1 MKYDIIK
8 AITSFLIIY
17 LSGSRIMSN
26 IKTEN
31 EHQKQTTNNIQKKA
45 ALIWGTADILRG
57 LYKPHEYGKVIL
69 PMTVIKRLH
78 DTLLPTRRAV
88 LETVENVKTIKVEQI
103 KNRKLT
109 DASGYSFYNTSNF
122 TLDTLLSDA
131 ENIEE
136 NFRSFINGFSENV
149 QDILEN
155 FEFDKEITK
164 MQNNDALYSVIQEF
178 NSQKAYLGADTVTS
192 TDMGYIFEEL
202 VRRFSESYGEG
213 AGAHFTSRD
222 IIYLMT
228 DILLIDEK
236 PSDKAIVRTIYDQTM
251 GTSQMLSAM
260 MERIKALDANADVTT
275 FGQELNPE
283 TYAIAKAD
291 TMIRGGNPDNMA
303 LGSTLSKDAFSDYTF
318 DYLISNPPFGI
329 DWKKDQSAVKAEA
342 DLGEQGRFGV
352 GLPKISDGQ
361 LLFQLNGIAKLKDT
375 GRMAIIHNGSAL
387 FSGNAGGGESEIR
400 RHVIMNDWLE
410 AIIQL
415 PTDLFYNTGIS
426 TYIWIITKNK
436 TKERQGKVQLLD
448 ASKAFVKRRKNIGDK
463 KVDIDKKRRELIVE
477 AYGEFANKIYTEE
490 DSVVESKVFNN
501 DFFGYQKVVVE
512 TPLYDENGNVI
523 RKKNGKPEPD
533 TSKRDTEDIPLT
545 EDIDTYI
552 NREVLPFNP
561 DAWVD
566 KSKTKIGFEIPF
578 TRLFYKYESPES
590 SKDIAQRIQTLE
602 ERIIKNFKS
611 LIDQRG
617 EERDD

>member
-1 MKYDIIK
+1 
-8 AITSFLIIY
+8 
-17 LSGSRIMSN
+17 MSN
-26 IKTEN
+26 IKTET

-88 LETVENVKTIKVEQI
+88 LETVEKVKTIKVEQI

-122 TLDTLLSDA
+122 TFDTLLSDA

-164 MQNNDALYSVIQEF
+164 LQNNDALYSVIQEF
-178 NSQKAYLGADTVTS
+178 NSQKAYLGADIVTS

-202 VRRFSESYGEG
+202 VRRFSESYGED

-303 LGSTLSKDAFSDYTF
+303 LGSTLSKDAFSGYTF

-387 FSGNAGGGESEIR
+387 FSGKAGGGESEIR
-400 RHVIMNDWLE
+400 RYVIMNDWLE

-436 TKERQGKVQLLD
+436 NKERQGKVQLLD

-463 KVDIDKKRRELIVE
+463 KVDIDKQRRELIVE

-512 TPLYDENGNVI
+512 IPLYDENGNVI

-552 NREVLPFNP
+552 NREVLPFNS

-578 TRLFYKYESPES
+578 TRLFYKYQAPES

-617 EERDD
+617 EEKHD

>member
-1 MKYDIIK
+1 
-8 AITSFLIIY
+8 
-17 LSGSRIMSN
+17 MSN

-78 DTLLPTRRAV
+78 DTLLLTRESV
-88 LETVENVKTIKVEQI
+88 LETVEKVKTIKVEQI
-103 KNRKLT
+103 KNRRLT

-122 TLDTLLSDA
+122 TFDTLLSDA
-131 ENIEE
+131 ENIED

-164 MQNNDALYSVIQEF
+164 LQNNDALYSVIQEF

-202 VRRFSESYGEG
+202 VRRFSESYGED

-228 DILLIDEK
+228 DLLLIDEK

-260 MERIKALDANADVTT
+260 MERIKALDANVDVTT

-303 LGSTLSKDAFSDYTF
+303 LGSTLSKDAFSGYTF

-387 FSGNAGGGESEIR
+387 FSGKAGGGESEIR

-448 ASKAFVKRRKNIGDK
+448 ASKAFVKRRKNIGEK

-477 AYGEFANKIYTEE
+477 AYGEFANKVYSEN
-490 DSVVESKVFNN
+490 DSIVESKIFNN

-512 TPLYDENGNVI
+512 TPLYDENGNII

-561 DAWVD
+561 DVWVD
-566 KSKTKIGFEIPF
+566 KSKTKIGFEVPF
-578 TRLFYKYESPES
+578 TRLFYKYQAPES
-590 SKDIAQRIQTLE
+590 SKDIAQRLKTLE
-602 ERIIKNFKS
+602 ERIIKNFET
-611 LIDQRG
+611 LIDQKG

>member
-1 MKYDIIK
+1 
-8 AITSFLIIY
+8 
-17 LSGSRIMSN
+17 MSN

-78 DTLLPTRRAV
+78 DTLLPTRESV
-88 LETVENVKTIKVEQI
+88 LETVEKVKTIKVEQI
-103 KNRKLT
+103 KNRRLS

-122 TLDTLLSDA
+122 TFDTLLSDA

-202 VRRFSESYGEG
+202 VRRFSESYGED

-303 LGSTLSKDAFSDYTF
+303 LGSTLSKDAFSGYTF

-387 FSGNAGGGESEIR
+387 FSGKAGGGESEIR

-448 ASKAFVKRRKNIGDK
+448 ASKAFVKRRKNIGEK

-477 AYGEFANKIYTEE
+477 AYGEFANKVYSEN
-490 DSVVESKVFNN
+490 DSIVESKIFNN

-512 TPLYDENGNVI
+512 TPLYDENGNII

-561 DAWVD
+561 DVWVD
-566 KSKTKIGFEIPF
+566 KSKTKIGFEVPF
-578 TRLFYKYESPES
+578 TRLFYKYQAPES
-590 SKDIAQRIQTLE
+590 SKDIAQRLKTLE
-602 ERIIKNFKS
+602 ERIIKNFET
-611 LIDQRG
+611 LIDQKG

>member
-1 MKYDIIK
+1 
-8 AITSFLIIY
+8 
-17 LSGSRIMSN
+17 MSN

-78 DTLLPTRRAV
+78 DTLLPTREAV
-88 LETVENVKTIKVEQI
+88 LETVEKVKSIKVEQI

-122 TLDTLLSDA
+122 TFDTLLSDA

-149 QDILEN
+149 QDILKN

-164 MQNNDALYSVIQEF
+164 MQDNDALYSVIQEF

-202 VRRFSESYGEG
+202 VRRFSESYGED

-228 DILLIDEK
+228 DILLIDEE

-303 LGSTLSKDAFSDYTF
+303 LGSTLSKDAFSGYTF

-329 DWKKDQSAVKAEA
+329 DWKKDQGAVKAEA
-342 DLGEQGRFGV
+342 DLGEKGRFGV

-387 FSGNAGGGESEIR
+387 FSGKAGGGESEIR
-400 RHVIMNDWLE
+400 RYVIMNDWLE

-436 TKERQGKVQLLD
+436 NKERQGKVQLLD

-463 KVDIDKKRRELIVE
+463 KVDIDKKCRELIVE
-477 AYGEFANKIYTEE
+477 AYGEFSNKVYTED
-490 DSVVESKVFNN
+490 DSIVESKIFNN

-512 TPLYDENGNVI
+512 TPLYDESGNII

-561 DAWVD
+561 DVWVD

-578 TRLFYKYESPES
+578 TRLFYKYQAPES
-590 SKDIAQRIQTLE
+590 SKDIAQRIKTLE
-602 ERIIKNFKS
+602 ERIIKNFKT

>member
-1 MKYDIIK
+1 MV
-8 AITSFLIIY
+8 
-17 LSGSRIMSN
+17 
-26 IKTEN
+26 
-31 EHQKQTTNNIQKKA
+31 
-45 ALIWGTADILRG
+45 WGTADILRG

-78 DTLLPTRRAV
+78 DTLLPTRKAV

-122 TLDTLLSDA
+122 TFDTLLSDA

-202 VRRFSESYGEG
+202 VRRFSESYGED

-303 LGSTLSKDAFSDYTF
+303 LGSTLSKDAFSGYTF

-387 FSGNAGGGESEIR
+387 FSGKAGGGESEIR

-426 TYIWIITKNK
+426 TYIWIVTKNK
-436 TKERQGKVQLLD
+436 SKERQGKVQLLD
-448 ASKAFVKRRKNIGDK
+448 ASKAFVKRRKNIGEK

-501 DFFGYQKVVVE
+501 DFLGYKKVVVE
-512 TPLYDENGNVI
+512 TPLYDESGNVI

-578 TRLFYKYESPES
+578 TRLFYKYQAPES
-590 SKDIAQRIQTLE
+590 SKDIAQRLKNLE
-602 ERIIKNFKS
+602 DRIIKNFKS

-617 EERDD
+617 E

>member
-1 MKYDIIK
+1 
-8 AITSFLIIY
+8 
-17 LSGSRIMSN
+17 MSN
-26 IKTEN
+26 IKTET
-31 EHQKQTTNNIQKKA
+31 EHHKQTTNNIQKKA

-78 DTLLPTRRAV
+78 DTLLPTRKAV
-88 LETVENVKTIKVEQI
+88 LETVEKVKTIKVEQI

-122 TLDTLLSDA
+122 TFDTLLSDA

-303 LGSTLSKDAFSDYTF
+303 LGSTLSKDAFSGYTF

-561 DAWVD
+561 DVWVD

-578 TRLFYKYESPES
+578 TRLFYKYQAPES

-602 ERIIKNFKS
+602 ERIIKNFEA

-617 EERDD
+617 EEKHD

>member
-1 MKYDIIK
+1 
-8 AITSFLIIY
+8 
-17 LSGSRIMSN
+17 MSN

-122 TLDTLLSDA
+122 TFDTLLSDA

-178 NSQKAYLGADTVTS
+178 NSQKAYLGADIVTS

-202 VRRFSESYGEG
+202 VRRFSESYGED

-303 LGSTLSKDAFSDYTF
+303 LGSTLSKDAFSGYTF

-566 KSKTKIGFEIPF
+566 KNKTKIGFEIPF

-590 SKDIAQRIQTLE
+590 SKDIAQRIKTLE
-602 ERIIKNFKS
+602 ERIVKNFKF

-617 EERDD
+617 EEKND

>member
-1 MKYDIIK
+1 
-8 AITSFLIIY
+8 
-17 LSGSRIMSN
+17 MSN

-122 TLDTLLSDA
+122 TFDTLLSDA

-236 PSDKAIVRTIYDQTM
+236 TSDKAIVRTIYDQTM

-303 LGSTLSKDAFSDYTF
+303 LGSTLSKDAFSGYTF

-361 LLFQLNGIAKLKDT
+361 LLFQLNGIAKLKDS

-436 TKERQGKVQLLD
+436 SKERQGKVQLLD

-463 KVDIDKKRRELIVE
+463 KVDIDKQRRELIVE

-512 TPLYDENGNVI
+512 TPLYDESGNII

-561 DAWVD
+561 DGWVD

-578 TRLFYKYESPES
+578 TRLFYKYQAPES
-590 SKDIAQRIQTLE
+590 SEVIAKRIKALE
-602 ERIIKNFKS
+602 EKIVKNFEALS
-611 LIDQRG
+611 SNG
-617 EERDD
+617 VEELG

>member
-1 MKYDIIK
+1 
-8 AITSFLIIY
+8 
-17 LSGSRIMSN
+17 MSN

-78 DTLLPTRRAV
+78 DTLLPTRKAV

-122 TLDTLLSDA
+122 TFDTLLSDA

-164 MQNNDALYSVIQEF
+164 LQNNDALYSVIQEF
-178 NSQKAYLGADTVTS
+178 NSQKAYLGADIVTS

-202 VRRFSESYGEG
+202 VRRFSESYGED

-303 LGSTLSKDAFSDYTF
+303 LGSTLSKDAFSGYTF

-512 TPLYDENGNVI
+512 TPLYDENGNVV
-523 RKKNGKPEPD
+523 RKKNGKQEPD

-578 TRLFYKYESPES
+578 TRLFYKYQAPES
-590 SKDIAQRIQTLE
+590 SKDIAQRIKTLE
-602 ERIIKNFKS
+602 ERIIKNFEA
-611 LIDQRG
+611 LIDQKG
-617 EERDD
+617 DEKND

>member
-1 MKYDIIK
+1 MAEQVTNEKK
-8 AITSFLIIY
+8 HHERMA
-17 LSGSRIMSN
+17 MN
-26 IKTEN
+26 IKE
-31 EHQKQTTNNIQKKA
+31 KA
-45 ALIWGTADILRG
+45 SLIWNIADILRG

-69 PMTVIKRLH
+69 PMTVIKHLH
-78 DTLLPTRRAV
+78 DTLLPTRDDVLAV
-88 LETVENVKTIKVEQI
+88 SKSVTNIKVAQI
-103 KNRKLT
+103 RDRKLT
-109 DASGYSFYNTSNF
+109 DASGYTFYNTSRF
-122 TLDTLLSDA
+122 TFENLLSDP
-131 ENIEE
+131 ENIYD
-136 NFRSFINGFSENV
+136 NFNSFLNGFSENV
-149 QDILEN
+149 RDILDN
-155 FEFDKEITK
+155 FEFDKEISK
-164 MQNNDALYSVIQEF
+164 MANNDALFAVIQEF
-178 NSQKAYLGADTVTS
+178 NSKKAYLGADTITS

-202 VRRFSESYGEG
+202 VRRFSESYGED

-228 DILLIDEK
+228 DLLLINEK
-236 PSDKAIVRTIYDQTM
+236 PSDKPIVRTIYDQTM

-260 MERIKALDANADVTT
+260 MERIKALDANADATT
-275 FGQELNPE
+275 FGQELNPG

-303 LGSTLSKDAFSDYTF
+303 LGSTLSKDAFSGYTF

-387 FSGNAGGGESEIR
+387 FSGKAGGGESEIR

-617 EERDD
+617 EEKND

>member
-78 DTLLPTRRAV
+78 DTLIPTRRAV

-122 TLDTLLSDA
+122 TFDTLLSDA

-178 NSQKAYLGADTVTS
+178 NSQKAYLGADIVTS

-202 VRRFSESYGEG
+202 VRRFSESYGED

-303 LGSTLSKDAFSDYTF
+303 LGSTLSKDAFSGYTF

-590 SKDIAQRIQTLE
+590 SKDIAQRIKTLE
-602 ERIIKNFKS
+602 ERIVKNFKF

-617 EERDD
+617 EEKND

>member
-1 MKYDIIK
+1 MVEQVTNEKMHHERM
-8 AITSFLIIY
+8 AI
-17 LSGSRIMSN
+17 N
-26 IKTEN
+26 IKE
-31 EHQKQTTNNIQKKA
+31 KA
-45 ALIWGTADILRG
+45 SLIWNIADILRG

-78 DTLLPTRRAV
+78 DTLLPTRDDVLAV
-88 LETVENVKTIKVEQI
+88 SKSVTNIKVVQI
-103 KNRKLT
+103 RDRKLT
-109 DASGYSFYNTSNF
+109 DASGYTFYNTSRF
-122 TLDTLLSDA
+122 TFENLLSDP
-131 ENIEE
+131 ENIYD
-136 NFRSFINGFSENV
+136 NFNSFLNGFSENV
-149 QDILEN
+149 RDILDN
-155 FEFDKEITK
+155 FEFDKEISK
-164 MQNNDALYSVIQEF
+164 MANNDALFAVIQEF

-202 VRRFSESYGEG
+202 VRRFSESYGED

-228 DILLIDEK
+228 DILLINEK
-236 PSDKAIVRTIYDQTM
+236 PSDKPIVRTIYDQTM

-260 MERIKALDANADVTT
+260 MERIKTLDANADVTT

-303 LGSTLSKDAFSDYTF
+303 LGSTLSKDAFSGYTF

-329 DWKKDQSAVKAEA
+329 DWKKDQNAVKEEAE
-342 DLGEQGRFGV
+342 LGENGRFGA

-387 FSGNAGGGESEIR
+387 FSGNAGGGESAIR
-400 RHVIMNDWLE
+400 EYVIMNDWLE

-436 TKERQGKVQLLD
+436 NKERQGKVQLLD
-448 ASKAFVKRRKNIGDK
+448 ASKAFAKRRKNIGNK
-463 KVDIDKKRRELIVE
+463 RVDIKKAQRELIVQ
-477 AYGEFANKIYTEE
+477 AYGEFANKIYTED
-490 DSVVESKVFNN
+490 DSIVESKIFDN

-512 TPLYDENGNVI
+512 TPLYDESGNII
-523 RKKNGKPEPD
+523 RKKNGKTEPD

-578 TRLFYKYESPES
+578 TRLFYKYQAPES
-590 SKDIAQRIQTLE
+590 SEVIAKRIKALE
-602 ERIIKNFKS
+602 EKIVKNFEALS
-611 LIDQRG
+611 SNG
-617 EERDD
+617 VEELG

>member
-1 MKYDIIK
+1 
-8 AITSFLIIY
+8 
-17 LSGSRIMSN
+17 MSN

-122 TLDTLLSDA
+122 TFDTLLSDA

-178 NSQKAYLGADTVTS
+178 NSQKAYLGADIVTS

-202 VRRFSESYGEG
+202 VRRFSESYGED

-303 LGSTLSKDAFSDYTF
+303 LGSTLSKDAFSGYTF
-318 DYLISNPPFGI
+318 DYLISKPPFGI

-566 KSKTKIGFEIPF
+566 KSKTKIGFEVPF
-578 TRLFYKYESPES
+578 TRLFYKYQAPES
-590 SKDIAQRIQTLE
+590 SNDISKRIKTLE

-617 EERDD
+617 EEKND

>member
-1 MKYDIIK
+1 
-8 AITSFLIIY
+8 
-17 LSGSRIMSN
+17 MSN

-31 EHQKQTTNNIQKKA
+31 EHQKQTTVNIQKKA

-78 DTLLPTRRAV
+78 DTLLPTRKDV
-88 LETVENVKTIKVEQI
+88 LETVEKVKTIKVEQI

-122 TLDTLLSDA
+122 TFDTLLSDA

-202 VRRFSESYGEG
+202 VRRFSESYGED

-228 DILLIDEK
+228 DILLVDEK

-303 LGSTLSKDAFSDYTF
+303 LGSTLSKDAFSGYTF

-342 DLGEQGRFGV
+342 DLGEKGRFGV

-361 LLFQLNGIAKLKDT
+361 LLFQLNGITKLKDT

-387 FSGNAGGGESEIR
+387 FSGKAGGGESEIR
-400 RHVIMNDWLE
+400 RYVIMNDWLE

-415 PTDLFYNTGIS
+415 PTNLFYNTEIP

-436 TKERQGKVQLLD
+436 AKERQGKVQLLD
-448 ASKAFVKRRKNIGDK
+448 ASKAFTKRRKNIGDK
-463 KVDIDKKRRELIVE
+463 KVDIKKPQRELIVQ
-477 AYGEFANKIYTEE
+477 AYGEFACKTYIEG
-490 DSVVESKVFNN
+490 DSTVESKIFDN

-523 RKKNGKPEPD
+523 RNKKGKPEPD
-533 TSKRDTEDIPLT
+533 ISKRDTEDIPLT
-545 EDIDTYI
+545 EDIETYI

-561 DAWVD
+561 DAWID

-590 SKDIAQRIQTLE
+590 SKDIAQRIKNLE
-602 ERIIKNFKS
+602 ERIIKNFEV
-611 LIDQRG
+611 LID
-617 EERDD
+617 

>member
-1 MKYDIIK
+1 MAEQVTNEKMHHERM
-8 AITSFLIIY
+8 AI
-17 LSGSRIMSN
+17 N
-26 IKTEN
+26 IKE
-31 EHQKQTTNNIQKKA
+31 KA
-45 ALIWGTADILRG
+45 SLIWNIADILRG

-78 DTLLPTRRAV
+78 DTLLPTRDDVLAV
-88 LETVENVKTIKVEQI
+88 SKSVTNIKVAQI
-103 KNRKLT
+103 RDRKLT
-109 DASGYSFYNTSNF
+109 DASGYTFYNTSRF
-122 TLDTLLSDA
+122 TFENLLSDP
-131 ENIEE
+131 ENIYD
-136 NFRSFINGFSENV
+136 NFNSFLNGFSENV
-149 QDILEN
+149 RDILDN
-155 FEFDKEITK
+155 FEFDKEISK
-164 MQNNDALYSVIQEF
+164 MANNDALFAVIQEF
-178 NSQKAYLGADTVTS
+178 NSKKAYLGADTVTS

-202 VRRFSESYGEG
+202 VRRFSESYGED

-228 DILLIDEK
+228 DILLINEK
-236 PSDKAIVRTIYDQTM
+236 PSDKPILRTIYDQTM

-303 LGSTLSKDAFSDYTF
+303 LGSTLSKDAFSGYTF

-329 DWKKDQSAVKAEA
+329 DWKKDQNAVKEEAE
-342 DLGEQGRFGV
+342 LGENGRFGA

-387 FSGNAGGGESEIR
+387 FSGNAGGGESAIR
-400 RHVIMNDWLE
+400 EYVIMNDWLE

-436 TKERQGKVQLLD
+436 NKERQGKVQLLD

-477 AYGEFANKIYTEE
+477 AYGEFANKVYTED
-490 DSVVESKVFNN
+490 DSIVESKIFDN

-512 TPLYDENGNVI
+512 TPLYDESGNII
-523 RKKNGKPEPD
+523 RKKNGKLEPD

-561 DAWVD
+561 DVWVD
-566 KSKTKIGFEIPF
+566 KSKTKIGFEVPF
-578 TRLFYKYESPES
+578 TRLFYKYQAPES
-590 SKDIAQRIQTLE
+590 SKDIAQRIKTLE
-602 ERIIKNFKS
+602 ERIIKNFET

-617 EERDD
+617 EEKDD

>member
-1 MKYDIIK
+1 
-8 AITSFLIIY
+8 
-17 LSGSRIMSN
+17 MSN

-31 EHQKQTTNNIQKKA
+31 EHQKQTTVNIQKKA

-78 DTLLPTRRAV
+78 DTLLPTRKAV
-88 LETVENVKTIKVEQI
+88 LETVEKVKTIKVEQI

-122 TLDTLLSDA
+122 TFDTLLSDA

-202 VRRFSESYGEG
+202 VRRFSESYGED

-303 LGSTLSKDAFSDYTF
+303 LGSTLSKDAFSGYTF

-361 LLFQLNGIAKLKDT
+361 LLFQLNGIAKLKDS

-387 FSGNAGGGESEIR
+387 FSGKAGGGESEIR

-436 TKERQGKVQLLD
+436 SKERQGKVQLLD

-463 KVDIDKKRRELIVE
+463 KVDIDKQRRELIVE

-552 NREVLPFNP
+552 NREVLLFNP

-617 EERDD
+617 EEKND

>member
-1 MKYDIIK
+1 MAEQVTNEKMHHERM
-8 AITSFLIIY
+8 AI
-17 LSGSRIMSN
+17 N
-26 IKTEN
+26 IKE
-31 EHQKQTTNNIQKKA
+31 KA
-45 ALIWGTADILRG
+45 SLIWNIADILRG
-57 LYKPHEYGKVIL
+57 LYKPHEYGEVIL

-78 DTLLPTRRAV
+78 DTLLPTRDDVLAV
-88 LETVENVKTIKVEQI
+88 SKSVTNIKVAQI
-103 KNRKLT
+103 RDRKLT
-109 DASGYSFYNTSNF
+109 DASGYAFYNTSRF
-122 TLDTLLSDA
+122 TFENLLSDP
-131 ENIEE
+131 ENIYD
-136 NFRSFINGFSENV
+136 NFNSFLNGFSENV
-149 QDILEN
+149 RDILDN
-155 FEFDKEITK
+155 FEFDKEISK
-164 MQNNDALYSVIQEF
+164 MANNDALFAVIQEF

-202 VRRFSESYGEG
+202 VRRFSESYGED

-228 DILLIDEK
+228 DILLINEK
-236 PSDKAIVRTIYDQTM
+236 PSDKPIVRTIYDQTM

-260 MERIKALDANADVTT
+260 VERIKSLDANADVTT

-303 LGSTLSKDAFSDYTF
+303 LGSTLSKDAFSGYTF

-329 DWKKDQSAVKAEA
+329 DWKKDQNAVKEESE
-342 DLGEQGRFGV
+342 LGENGRFGA

-361 LLFQLNGIAKLKDT
+361 LLFQLNGISKLKDT

-387 FSGNAGGGESEIR
+387 FSGNAGGGESAIR
-400 RHVIMNDWLE
+400 EYVIMNDWLE

-436 TKERQGKVQLLD
+436 AKERQGKVQLLD
-448 ASKAFVKRRKNIGDK
+448 ASKAFAKRRKNIGNK
-463 KVDIDKKRRELIVE
+463 RVDIKKAQRELIVQ
-477 AYGEFANKIYTEE
+477 AYGEFANKIYTED
-490 DSVVESKVFNN
+490 DSIVESKIFDN

-512 TPLYDENGNVI
+512 TPLYDESGNII

-533 TSKRDTEDIPLT
+533 TSKRDTEDIPMT

-561 DAWVD
+561 DVWVD
-566 KSKTKIGFEIPF
+566 KSKTKIGFEVPF
-578 TRLFYKYESPES
+578 TRLFYKYQAPES
-590 SKDIAQRIQTLE
+590 SEVIAKRIKALE
-602 ERIIKNFKS
+602 EKIVKNFEALS
-611 LIDQRG
+611 SNG
-617 EERDD
+617 VEELG

>member
-1 MKYDIIK
+1 MAEQVTNEKMHHERM
-8 AITSFLIIY
+8 AI
-17 LSGSRIMSN
+17 N
-26 IKTEN
+26 IKE
-31 EHQKQTTNNIQKKA
+31 KA
-45 ALIWGTADILRG
+45 SLIWNIADILRG

-78 DTLLPTRRAV
+78 DTLLPTRDDVLAV
-88 LETVENVKTIKVEQI
+88 SKSVTNIKVAQI
-103 KNRKLT
+103 RDRKLT
-109 DASGYSFYNTSNF
+109 DASGYTFYNTSRF
-122 TLDTLLSDA
+122 TFENLLSDP
-131 ENIEE
+131 ENIYD
-136 NFRSFINGFSENV
+136 NFNSFLNGFSENV
-149 QDILEN
+149 RDILDN
-155 FEFDKEITK
+155 FEFDKEISK
-164 MQNNDALYSVIQEF
+164 MANNDALFSVIQEF
-178 NSQKAYLGADTVTS
+178 NSKKAYLGADTVTS

-202 VRRFSESYGEG
+202 VRRFSESYGED

-228 DILLIDEK
+228 DILLINEK
-236 PSDKAIVRTIYDQTM
+236 PSDKPIVRTIYDQTM

-303 LGSTLSKDAFSDYTF
+303 LGSTLSKDAFSGYTF

-329 DWKKDQSAVKAEA
+329 DWKKDQNAVKEEAE
-342 DLGEQGRFGV
+342 LGENGRFGA

-387 FSGNAGGGESEIR
+387 FSGNAGGGESAIR
-400 RHVIMNDWLE
+400 EYVIMNDWLE

-436 TKERQGKVQLLD
+436 NKERQGKVQLLD

-477 AYGEFANKIYTEE
+477 AYGEFVNKVYTED
-490 DSVVESKVFNN
+490 DSIVESKIFDN

-512 TPLYDENGNVI
+512 TPLYDESGNII

-561 DAWVD
+561 DVWVD
-566 KSKTKIGFEIPF
+566 KSKTKIGFEVPF
-578 TRLFYKYESPES
+578 TRLFYKYQAPES
-590 SKDIAQRIQTLE
+590 SKDIAQRIKTLE
-602 ERIIKNFKS
+602 ERIIKNFET

-617 EERDD
+617 EEKDD